1 MFAWLVLTEQ
11 KLESRLSQYRT
22 YLPRNPSCSKIP
34 EASALLA
41 DEMIL
46 LCAAY
51 TIRIQSPCELSS
63 VAGMEYTRL
72 SNPAHIFFISR
83 RQRNS
88 NVRYSFDRAD
98 S

>member
-11 KLESRLSQYRT
+11 KLESRLSQYRA
-22 YLPRNPSCSKIP
+22 YLPRNPSYSKIP
-34 EASALLA
+34 EASALRG

-63 VAGMEYTRL
+63 IAGWNIPDYPIPPT
-72 SNPAHIFFISR
+72 SS
-83 RQRNS
+83 
-88 NVRYSFDRAD
+88 SFQED
-98 S
+98 SATQT